1 VRLGSAAVTAG
12 LITAMVVGVP
22 AAAFAY
28 QFDRREFNPNTLGTQ
43 RLPSSGGKPY
53 AATSGTGT
61 LLSDAPGSPCNDTF
75 NWQLIRAR
83 TALPDVV
90 QREVDN
96 NRFCD
101 PQLIITGSSWPAGT
115 YHWNVRVVNRP
126 VTVSGVG
133 AVEARWP

>member
-1 VRLGSAAVTAG
+1 MRLKSATVTAG
-12 LITAMVVGVP
+12 LVGAMVVGIP
-22 AAAFAY
+22 TAAFAY

-61 LLSDAPGSPCNDTF
+61 TLSDAPGTPCGDTF

-83 TALPDVV
+83 TGLPDVAQV
-90 QREVDN
+90 TVNN

-101 PQLIITGSSWPAGT
+101 PQFVQTGLSWPAGT

-133 AVEARWP
+133 YVEARWP